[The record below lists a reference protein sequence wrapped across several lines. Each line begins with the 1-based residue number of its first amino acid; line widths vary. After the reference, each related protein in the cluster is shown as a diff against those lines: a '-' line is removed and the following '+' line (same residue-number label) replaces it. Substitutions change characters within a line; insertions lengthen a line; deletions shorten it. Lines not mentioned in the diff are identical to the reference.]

1 MDLLHVKCLQ
11 YWSWRKS
18 IVRILFDMRKT
29 VEINQVCTVMFYGI
43 AFMTTC
49 SLTGCESTIGAWIH
63 ARNTNH
69 AVALAV
75 RNTSLGSAS
84 RVVKYFLPPAL
95 ERIKITYCMHGQETL
110 SIFVNV
116 HVFIHCIINIVCIS
130 FCLAAFWRIN
140 SPIKVFI
147 WYTTAQLN
155 DQQWLLTLCSND
167 SFVLVSLNF
176 LCDNTAWQQTTTRSN
191 RSITTRMH
199 VPPTDDGRSSQ
210 SKQEVWPPGS
220 ADTVCPRPPL
230 MTQVQHFY
238 RASAYWRAILI

>member
-1 MDLLHVKCLQ
+1 
-11 YWSWRKS
+11 
-18 IVRILFDMRKT
+18 
-29 VEINQVCTVMFYGI
+29 MFLI
-43 AFMTTC
+43 
-49 SLTGCESTIGAWIH
+49 
-63 ARNTNH
+63 R
-69 AVALAV
+69 
-75 RNTSLGSAS
+75 S
-84 RVVKYFLPPAL
+84 RAGGKKYVTRLRLVTYFLQPAV
-95 ERIKITYCMHGQETL
+95 ERIKNTYCMHGQETL

-191 RSITTRMH
+191 RSITTRTCHLRMMVGH
-199 VPPTDDGRSSQ
+199 RKANRKCGRRVRPTRYA
-210 SKQEVWPPGS
+210 P
-220 ADTVCPRPPL
+220 ARL
-230 MTQVQHFY
+230 
-238 RASAYWRAILI
+238 